1 MRPIPPPEI
10 QNIQIPKVEKKH
22 EASLFKI
29 TLIPGIG
36 ALLVVW
42 YGSLLQQATE
52 KRRACS
58 LRRTAECR
66 CRRSLPASRPAT
78 THPACQKVGKQRKE
92 GRLAACSLAC
102 FSRSWRKVYSQ
113 LSACSSLLSIGRSVH
128 GLTTDHTEDER
139 TNGRTSM
146 VTTHAT
152 AAAAKRKQV
161 SFIQKPFSSRGPAAA
176 ATELVAQGSYCHH
189 YYSPLLVV
197 VHCCCYS
204 GW

>member
-1 MRPIPPPEI
+1 MVWLTAAAGHGEKESLQPAKNGRMSLPSQPTSLSAGHYSSSLPESR
-10 QNIQIPKVEKKH
+10 QAKERRK
-22 EASLFKI
+22 A
-29 TLIPGIG
+29 
-36 ALLVVW
+36 
-42 YGSLLQQATE
+42 GSLQSCLLLKELEKGLQPAFCMLLSSVDRSVGLSMDLPRTT
-52 KRRACS
+52 
-58 LRRTAECR
+58 RRTN
-66 CRRSLPASRPAT
+66 
-78 THPACQKVGKQRKE
+78 K
-92 GRLAACSLAC
+92 
-102 FSRSWRKVYSQ
+102 
-113 LSACSSLLSIGRSVH
+113 
-128 GLTTDHTEDER
+128 R

-176 ATELVAQGSYCHH
+176 TELVAQGSYCHH

>member
-1 MRPIPPPEI
+1 
-10 QNIQIPKVEKKH
+10 
-22 EASLFKI
+22 
-29 TLIPGIG
+29 
-36 ALLVVW
+36 VVW
-42 YGSLLQQATE
+42 LTAAAGHGEKESLQPAKNGRMSRPSQPTSLSAGHYSSSQPESRQAKERRKAGSLQSCLLLKELEKGLQ
-52 KRRACS
+52 
-58 LRRTAECR
+58 
-66 CRRSLPASRPAT
+66 PAF
-78 THPACQKVGKQRKE
+78 CM
-92 GRLAACSLAC
+92 
-102 FSRSWRKVYSQ
+102 
-113 LSACSSLLSIGRSVH
+113 LLSSVDRSVCPWTYH
-128 GLTTDHTEDER
+128 GPHGGR

-197 VHCCCYS
+197 VHCCCCYS

>member
-1 MRPIPPPEI
+1 M
-10 QNIQIPKVEKKH
+10 
-22 EASLFKI
+22 
-29 TLIPGIG
+29 
-36 ALLVVW
+36 VW

-66 CRRSLPASRPAT
+66 GRRSLPDSRPAT
-78 THPACQKVGKQRKE
+78 THPASQPEIRQAKERRKA
-92 GRLAACSLAC
+92 GSLQSCLLLKELEKGLQPAFC
-102 FSRSWRKVYSQ
+102 M
-113 LSACSSLLSIGRSVH
+113 LLSSVDRSVCPWTYH
-128 GLTTDHTEDER
+128 GPHGGR

-197 VHCCCYS
+197 VHCCYS

>member
-1 MRPIPPPEI
+1 MAHCCSRPRRKGEPAACEERSNVAAVAAYQPLGRPLLI
-10 QNIQIPKVEKKH
+10 Q
-22 EASLFKI
+22 
-29 TLIPGIG
+29 
-36 ALLVVW
+36 
-42 YGSLLQQATE
+42 
-52 KRRACS
+52 
-58 LRRTAECR
+58 
-66 CRRSLPASRPAT
+66 PAS
-78 THPACQKVGKQRKE
+78 QKLGKQRKE

-113 LSACSSLLSIGRSVH
+113 LSACSSLLSIGRSVCPWTYH
-128 GLTTDHTEDER
+128 GPHGGRTNER

-152 AAAAKRKQV
+152 GAAAAKRKQV

-197 VHCCCYS
+197 VHCCYS